1 MMGDRDKR
9 DEQSRYQRECIA
21 TAAMAAILTAT
32 GSDWRY
38 MDSDDVEDI
47 AFAATRHADALIK
60 ELHSGS

>member
-1 MMGDRDKR
+1 MIGDRDKR
-9 DEQSRYQRECIA
+9 DEQKHYQRECIA

>member
-1 MMGDRDKR
+1 MDDLKWHNDGLAA
-9 DEQSRYQRECIA
+9 QRERIA
-21 TAAMAAILTAT
+21 TAALAAILTAT

-47 AFAATRHADALIK
+47 TFAAIRHADALIK

>member
-1 MMGDRDKR
+1 MMDNLKCHNDGLDA
-9 DEQSRYQRECIA
+9 QRERIA

-47 AFAATRHADALIK
+47 AFAAIRHADALIK

>member
-1 MMGDRDKR
+1 MDDLKWHNDGLDAQRDR
-9 DEQSRYQRECIA
+9 IA

-47 AFAATRHADALIK
+47 AKSAIRHANALIK
-60 ELHSGS
+60 ELHSEQ

>member
-1 MMGDRDKR
+1 MDSTKWHNDGLDAQRDR
-9 DEQSRYQRECIA
+9 IA

-47 AFAATRHADALIK
+47 AFAAIRYADTLIK
-60 ELHSGS
+60 ELHNGR

>member
-1 MMGDRDKR
+1 MDDLKWHNDGLDA
-9 DEQSRYQRECIA
+9 QRERIA

-60 ELHSGS
+60 ELHNGR